1 MLYRIQMDTIHD
13 MNTMSRTDTF
23 NRWLADLKD
32 LKGRAKIIIRIHQ
45 AENGNF
51 GDTESVGDG
60 VFEMWIHFGPGSRVY
75 CAREGRVAY
84 LLLIGGDKSTQKRD
98 IKTAIAMWK
107 QIQKEQ
113 P

>member
-23 NRWLADLKD
+23 CAFTSAL
-32 LKGRAKIIIRIHQ
+32 
-45 AENGNF
+45 
-51 GDTESVGDG
+51 
-60 VFEMWIHFGPGSRVY
+60 VY